1 MNKVGQCTRHW
12 ADPKRRDWTNTAPR
26 PLQTVIWYPVADL
39 ASETFITIG
48 PPNQPLFEVGKVSTD
63 AALHTTESSLPC
75 VVLSH
80 GAGSSALQLAWL
92 GIALAAQGYVVA
104 AVNHHGNNSLEPYT
118 AQGFML
124 WWERAQDLSVL
135 LDHLLADKVLGV
147 VIDPKRIGAAGFSLG
162 GYTVIALAGG
172 HTDLQAFTD
181 FCHSS
186 ERDAT
191 CEAQAEFPEM
201 LAQFEQL
208 KLTNPLIQASLQR
221 HYASF
226 RDPRVRAVFTIA
238 PALGGAFTPAGLA
251 EISIPVAIVVGEA
264 DTLAPVVTNAK
275 RFANGIRQSELTIL
289 SGQVGHYTFLSQSTP
304 QGKEVFPHYCVDH
317 ASIDRGSVHKQVEQ
331 MAIKFFAQH
340 LTVQLPHTGC

>member
-1 MNKVGQCTRHW
+1 MYKVGQCIRHW
-12 ADPKRRDWTNTAPR
+12 TDPQRMDWTNTAPR
-26 PLQTVIWYPVADL
+26 PLQTVIWYPVSEA
-39 ASETFITIG
+39 ASETTITIG
-48 PPNQPLFEVGKVSTD
+48 PPDQPFFEVGKVATD
-63 AALHTTESSLPC
+63 AALYTNESSLPC

-80 GAGSSALQLAWL
+80 GTGSSALQLAWL

-124 WWERAQDLSVL
+124 WWERAQDLSAL
-135 LDHLLADKVLGV
+135 LDQLLADEILGA
-147 VIDPKRIGAAGFSLG
+147 VIDPQRIGAAGFSLG

-172 HTDLQAFTD
+172 RTDLQAFTD
-181 FCHSS
+181 FCDSS

-191 CEAQAEFPEM
+191 CDEQPEFPDM

-208 KLTNPLIQASLQR
+208 KLTNPQVQASLQ
-221 HYASF
+221 HHDDSF
-226 RDPRVRAVFTIA
+226 RDPRVRAVFALA

-251 EISIPVAIVVGEA
+251 EISIPVALVVGEA

-304 QGKEVFPHYCVDH
+304 QGKQILPLYCVDH
-317 ASIDRGSVHKQVEQ
+317 ASIDRGSVHKHVEQ
-331 MAIKFFAQH
+331 IAIRFFAQH
-340 LTVQLPHTGC
+340 LPT

>member
-1 MNKVGQCTRHW
+1 MYKVGQCTRSW
-12 ADPKRRDWTNTAPR
+12 TDPRRRDWTNTRPR
-26 PLQTVIWYPVADL
+26 PLETVIWYPVTDL

-48 PPNQPLFEVGKVSTD
+48 PPDQPFFEVGKVAID
-63 AALHTTESSLPC
+63 AALHTNESSLPC

-80 GAGSSALQLAWL
+80 GTGSSALQLAWL

-135 LDHLLADKVLGV
+135 LDRLLADEALGF

-172 HTDLQAFTD
+172 RTDLQAFTA

-186 ERDAT
+186 ERDVT

-208 KLTNPLIQASLQR
+208 KLTNPSVQASLQR
-221 HYASF
+221 HHASF

-238 PALGGAFTPAGLA
+238 PVLGGAFTPTGLA
-251 EISIPVAIVVGEA
+251 EISIPVALVVGEA
-264 DTLAPVVTNAK
+264 DTLAPIVTNAQ
-275 RFANGIRQSELTIL
+275 RFANGIRQAELTIL
-289 SGQVGHYTFLSQSTP
+289 SGQVGHYTFLSQSTH
-304 QGKEVFPHYCVDH
+304 QGKEVLPRYCVDH
-317 ASIDRGSVHKQVEQ
+317 ASVDRGSVHKQVEQ
-331 MAIKFFAQH
+331 MAIRFFAQH
-340 LTVQLPHTGC
+340 LSV